1 MENLVDSEAF
11 QQTLKSITT
20 AEDMIRIFAQ
30 NGVEITAEDAEKF
43 LQGRAKALEED
54 ELAVDELDA
63 VAGGKRADA
72 SSTVLQMVQ
81 WAEQRSLTAVSF
93 TGSATLTAD
102 CSVNSHSRD
111 VPFPETEK
119 APVIHESE

>member
-1 MENLVDSEAF
+1 MSELNMKRMEELFDSEAF

-20 AEDMIRIFAQ
+20 AEDMIRIFSE

-63 VAGGKRADA
+63 VAGGKSRCFFHGVADGVMGRA
-72 SSTVLQMVQ
+72 
-81 WAEQRSLTAVSF
+81 
-93 TGSATLTAD
+93 
-102 CSVNSHSRD
+102 
-111 VPFPETEK
+111 K
-119 APVIHESE
+119 ESDSGFFYRLGYAYGRLFR

>member
-1 MENLVDSEAF
+1 MSELNMKRMEELFDSEAF

-20 AEDMIRIFAQ
+20 AEDMTRIFDQ

-63 VAGGKRADA
+63 VAGGKSKCFFHGVADGLMGRA
-72 SSTVLQMVQ
+72 
-81 WAEQRSLTAVSF
+81 
-93 TGSATLTAD
+93 
-102 CSVNSHSRD
+102 
-111 VPFPETEK
+111 K
-119 APVIHESE
+119 ESDSGFFYRLGYAYGRLFR

>member
-1 MENLVDSEAF
+1 MSELNMKRMEELFDSEAF

-20 AEDMIRIFAQ
+20 AEDMIRIFSE

-63 VAGGKRADA
+63 VAGGKSRCFFHGVADGLMGRA
-72 SSTVLQMVQ
+72 
-81 WAEQRSLTAVSF
+81 
-93 TGSATLTAD
+93 
-102 CSVNSHSRD
+102 
-111 VPFPETEK
+111 K
-119 APVIHESE
+119 ESDSGFFYRLGYAYGRLFR

>member
-1 MENLVDSEAF
+1 MSELNMKRMEELFDSEAF

-20 AEDMIRIFAQ
+20 AEDMIRIFSE

-63 VAGGKRADA
+63 VAGGKSRCFFHGVADGA
-72 SSTVLQMVQ
+72 MG
-81 WAEQRSLTAVSF
+81 R
-93 TGSATLTAD
+93 
-102 CSVNSHSRD
+102 R
-111 VPFPETEK
+111 K
-119 APVIHESE
+119 ESDSGFFYRLGYAYGKLFR

>member
-1 MENLVDSEAF
+1 MSELNMKRMEELFDSEAF

-20 AEDMIRIFAQ
+20 AEDMIRIFSE

-63 VAGGKRADA
+63 VAGGKSKCFFHGVADGLMGRA
-72 SSTVLQMVQ
+72 
-81 WAEQRSLTAVSF
+81 
-93 TGSATLTAD
+93 
-102 CSVNSHSRD
+102 
-111 VPFPETEK
+111 K
-119 APVIHESE
+119 ESDSGFFYRLGYAYGRLFR

>member
-1 MENLVDSEAF
+1 MSELNMKRMEELFDSEAF

-20 AEDMIRIFAQ
+20 AEDMIRIFSE

-63 VAGGKRADA
+63 VAGGKSRCFFHGVADGAMGRA
-72 SSTVLQMVQ
+72 
-81 WAEQRSLTAVSF
+81 
-93 TGSATLTAD
+93 
-102 CSVNSHSRD
+102 
-111 VPFPETEK
+111 K
-119 APVIHESE
+119 ESDSGFFYRLGYAYGRLFR

>member
-1 MENLVDSEAF
+1 MSELNMKRMEELFDSEAF

-20 AEDMIRIFAQ
+20 AEDMIRIFSE

-63 VAGGKRADA
+63 VAGGKSKCFFHGVADGLMGRA
-72 SSTVLQMVQ
+72 
-81 WAEQRSLTAVSF
+81 
-93 TGSATLTAD
+93 
-102 CSVNSHSRD
+102 
-111 VPFPETEK
+111 K
-119 APVIHESE
+119 ESDSGFFYRLGYSYGKLFR

>member
-1 MENLVDSEAF
+1 MSELNMKRMEELFDSEAF

-20 AEDMIRIFAQ
+20 AEDMIRIFSE

-63 VAGGKRADA
+63 VAGGKSKCFFHGVADGVMGRA
-72 SSTVLQMVQ
+72 
-81 WAEQRSLTAVSF
+81 
-93 TGSATLTAD
+93 
-102 CSVNSHSRD
+102 
-111 VPFPETEK
+111 K
-119 APVIHESE
+119 ESDSGFFYRLGYAYGRLFR